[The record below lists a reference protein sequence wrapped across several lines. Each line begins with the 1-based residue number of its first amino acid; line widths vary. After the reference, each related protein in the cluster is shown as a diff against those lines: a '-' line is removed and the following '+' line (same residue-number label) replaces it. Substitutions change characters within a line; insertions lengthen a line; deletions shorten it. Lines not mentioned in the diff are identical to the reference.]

1 MSTPADERPRSRV
14 VLTHLGVMAA
24 VAMVLGLLTAG
35 LALPFVAVVGA
46 AVKDVSEGMDDLPA
60 ELETRPLAEKTS
72 IVDGQGNLI
81 ASLYDENRISVGLDQ
96 ISRTMVESIV
106 SIEDYRFYRH
116 GAMDL
121 KGTLRALVTNQA
133 NSGMVQGGSSIT
145 QQMVKLTLLDQ
156 AKTKKEKIAATDDT
170 YARKLRE
177 LRYAIAFEQNYSK
190 DWILERYLNIAY
202 FGDGTYGIQSA
213 AKHFFNKNASRL
225 NLKQSA
231 LLAGLVKN
239 PTGYDPTN
247 YPERA
252 LARRN
257 VVLDRMAELNV
268 ITREKAEEVKGKGLG
283 LDVQVA
289 ANGCVNSPAPF
300 FCDYVYNYLLED
312 RALGETKAER
322 KQLLRSGGLTVRTS
336 IDLNYQKA
344 ADESVQSHVY
354 PTDQAIGG
362 LAMVEP
368 RTGNVKALAQ
378 SRPMGAK
385 KNEGQ
390 TYLNYVVPEKYGDS
404 KGFQAGSTFK
414 AFVLAAAVKQ
424 GIPMTQTIYSP
435 ESLVLR
441 KEDYIDCDGKPYDY
455 GPWPVSNSTTSGS
468 KNMYTGT
475 RESVNTFYA
484 QLMRET
490 GLCEPYNLAKK
501 MGIQLDNPEGD
512 EYGRGAERVASFTL
526 GVPDTS
532 PLEMAE
538 AYATFAGR
546 GLHCDSRPVT
556 AIEDAQGNL
565 LKSYPEKCQQVLP
578 GAVADA
584 VNDVLRGVMEPGG
597 FGQYIAP
604 SARVS
609 AGKTGTTQSGRAVWF
624 VGYTPTLAAASMI
637 AGANQFGEPIELGG
651 QTVGGTYIS
660 AASGSGVAGP
670 MWGDAMDVVAPT
682 LPEEDFQRPNGTE
695 IAGVLTTVPSVSG
708 MPLEQ
713 AQQVLTDAGF
723 TPSVGSY
730 VNSEVTSGAIAY
742 SAPGAGASLSSGDTV
757 VIYPSTGYVP
767 AEPRKGK
774 GKKGR
779 GRGGRGRG

>member
-1 MSTPADERPRSRV
+1 
-14 VLTHLGVMAA
+14 MAA
-24 VAMVLGLLTAG
+24 VAAVLGLLTAG

-46 AVKDVSEGMDDLPA
+46 AAKDVSQGMDDLPA
-60 ELETRPLAEKTS
+60 ELETRPLAQKTS
-72 IVDGQGNLI
+72 IVDGSGNLI
-81 ASLYDENRISVGLDQ
+81 ASLYDENRITVGLDQ
-96 ISRTMVESIV
+96 ISRTMVQSIL

-116 GAMDL
+116 GALDL
-121 KGTLRALVTNQA
+121 KGTMRALVTNQA
-133 NSGMVQGGSSIT
+133 NSGVVQGGSSIT

-156 AKTKKEKIAATDDT
+156 AETKKEKKAATDDT

-213 AKHFFNKNASRL
+213 ARHFFNKNAKRL
-225 NLKQSA
+225 NLQQSA

-239 PTGYDPTN
+239 PVGYDPTE

-268 ITREKAEEVKGKGLG
+268 ITREKAEKVKAKKLG
-283 LDVQVA
+283 LNVQSA
-289 ANGCVNSPAPF
+289 SNGCVNSPAPF

-322 KQLLRSGGLTVRTS
+322 KRLLRSGGLTIRTS
-336 IDLNYQKA
+336 IDLNYQQA
-344 ADESVQSHVY
+344 ADASVSSHVY

-368 RTGNVKALAQ
+368 RTGNVKALSQ
-378 SRPMGAK
+378 SRPMGGK

-414 AFVLAAAVKQ
+414 AFVLAAALKQ
-424 GIPMTQTIYSP
+424 GKISMTQTFNSP
-435 ESLVLR
+435 ETMTFR
-441 KEDYIDCDGKPYDY
+441 REDFLDCDGQPYDY
-455 GPWPVSNSTTSGS
+455 GDWTVGNSTTSGA

-475 RESVNTFYA
+475 RESVNTFYV
-484 QLMRET
+484 QLIRET

-501 MGIQLDNPEGD
+501 MGIQLDNPEG
-512 EYGRGAERVASFTL
+512 GPGGVGAERVASFTL
-526 GVPDTS
+526 GIPSTS

-565 LKSYPEKCQQVLP
+565 LKSYPEKCQQVFP

-597 FGQYIAP
+597 FGQNIAP
-604 SARVS
+604 PQVS
-609 AGKTGTTQSGRAVWF
+609 AGKTGTINGNMAVWF
-624 VGYTPTLAAASMI
+624 VGYTPNLATAAMI
-637 AGANQFGEPIELGG
+637 AGANSVGHWVTLNG
-651 QTVGGTYIS
+651 QTVGGSYIS
-660 AASGSGVAGP
+660 SASGSGNAGP
-670 MWGDAMDVVAPT
+670 IWGDAMAAVAPS
-682 LPEEDFQRPNGTE
+682 LADEDFQRPNGTE

-708 MPLEQ
+708 QSVEQ
-713 AQQVLTDAGF
+713 AQQTLTAAGF
-723 TPSVGSY
+723 APSVGGY
-730 VNSEVTSGAIAY
+730 VNSEVPAGAVAY
-742 SAPGAGASLSSGDTV
+742 SSPGAGTSLSSGDTV

-767 AEPRKGK
+767 APEPRKGG

-779 GRGGRGRG
+779 GRGRGRG